1 MRIRHSA
8 LIMAVIVAVFGVAC
22 GAGQVYRPVIDGP
35 WWQVAGDPDL
45 GEYTRE
51 KQQPV
56 DFGVWQAGD
65 GTWQLWSC
73 IRHTGCGGNTRLF
86 YRWQGGSLTDTNWT
100 PMGIAQTARTDL
112 GETLGG
118 QQAPHVVKEGNLYY
132 MAYGDWVN
140 ICFSTSTDGKNFTRV
155 IQPGDKT
162 GVFSEGPG
170 LNTRDAMLLKSGD
183 LWYCY
188 YTAHTGEHGYDFCRT
203 TRDLSAYKWSHSC
216 VVAYG
221 GRSGNYRWSAECP
234 HVIELSPG
242 NYYLFRTQRYG
253 MEAKT
258 SVYHS
263 TNPLNFGIDNDKGFI
278 CTLPVAAPEII
289 LHEGKYYIASLMP
302 SLKGIHIAKLKWI
315 EHKDKLG
322 KAVFDFDKPAV
333 RAKWKI
339 REGNLPA
346 VLTTSTRSNFS
357 PASKHF
363 IATSEAPDGK
373 LNDDLTGVIE
383 SPVFTV
389 EDDGYIMLVSGG
401 SDMGATYVS
410 LVEAENNRELMRL
423 IGKQSNR
430 FDVEY
435 VDTRKWKDRKVFIR
449 IVDKAKGGWGHINFG
464 GIYHIRADEP

>member
-1 MRIRHSA
+1 MIKRFSVFSA
-8 LIMAVIVAVFGVAC
+8 AIIVALG
-22 GAGQVYRPVIDGP
+22 GASHGEQVYRPVIDGP

-45 GEYTRE
+45 GEYTRG

-56 DFGVWQAGD
+56 DFGVWQASD

-86 YRWQGGSLTDTNWT
+86 YRWQGGKLTDTDWK

-118 QQAPHVVKEGNLYY
+118 QQAPHVVKEGDLYY

-140 ICFSTSTDGKNFTRV
+140 ICFSTSIDGKKFTRV
-155 IQPGDKT
+155 IQPGGKT

-170 LNTRDAMLLKSGD
+170 LNSRDAMLLKTGG

-188 YTAHTGEHGYDFCRT
+188 YTGHTRERGYDFCRT
-203 TRDLSAYKWSHSC
+203 TDDLSSYKWSHSS

-221 GRSGNYRWSAECP
+221 GRSGDYRWSAECP
-234 HVIELSPG
+234 HVVELSPG

-253 MEAKT
+253 KNAQT

-263 TNPLNFGIDNDKGFI
+263 TNPLNFGIDDDRGFI

-289 LHEGKYYIASLMP
+289 LHNGQYYIASLMP

-315 EHKDKLG
+315 EPKDKLG
-322 KAVFDFDKPAV
+322 RAVFDFDNAET
-333 RAKWKI
+333 RAKWKVK
-339 REGNLPA
+339 EGNLPA
-346 VLTTSTRSNFS
+346 VFTTSTRSNFAPVS
-357 PASKHF
+357 RYF
-363 IATSEAPDGK
+363 IATSETPGGK

-383 SPVFTV
+383 SPVFTI
-389 EDDGYIMLVSGG
+389 EDDGYVLLVSGG
-401 SDMGATYVS
+401 SELGPVYVT
-410 LVEAENNRELMRL
+410 LVEAEANKEL
-423 IGKQSNR
+423 IYFAGKQSNR
-430 FDVEY
+430 FETEY
-435 VDTRKWKDRKVFIR
+435 IDSRQWKRKKVFIR
-449 IVDKAKGGWGHINFG
+449 IVDKARGGWGHINFG
-464 GIYHIRADEP
+464 GIYHSTSDEP